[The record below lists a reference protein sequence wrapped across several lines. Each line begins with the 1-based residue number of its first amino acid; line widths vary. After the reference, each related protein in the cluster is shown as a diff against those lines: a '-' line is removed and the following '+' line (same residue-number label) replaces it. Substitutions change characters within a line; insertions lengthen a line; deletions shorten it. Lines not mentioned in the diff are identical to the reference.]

1 MEKKA
6 KETEATFL
14 QKGFMLIV
22 GIIVLGSFFMVILQ
36 SVELVP
42 SENQYFSHILFSSL
56 SAIFGFLLGNN
67 VKTVM

>member
-6 KETEATFL
+6 RETEPTFL

-22 GIIVLGSFFMVILQ
+22 GIIVLGSFFMVIFQ
-36 SVELVP
+36 TVEWIP
-42 SENQYFSHILFSSL
+42 SDNQYFSHILFSSL

-67 VKTVM
+67 VRTVM

>member
-1 MEKKA
+1 MARNRREMKP
-6 KETEATFL
+6 TFL

-22 GIIVLGSFFMVILQ
+22 GIIVLGSFIMTIIQ
-36 SVELVP
+36 NIGIVP
-42 SENQYFSHILFSSL
+42 SDNFFSHVLFSSL